1 MLLLNSVTVY
11 YLLLLFAAQTPCFCF
26 FIIMPCMFQHVHTKS
41 MDSYTLLASRL
52 TEFADQIVR
61 AAIVTK

>member
-1 MLLLNSVTVY
+1 
-11 YLLLLFAAQTPCFCF
+11 
-26 FIIMPCMFQHVHTKS
+26 MPCMFQHVHTKS

-61 AAIVTK
+61 AAIVTVA